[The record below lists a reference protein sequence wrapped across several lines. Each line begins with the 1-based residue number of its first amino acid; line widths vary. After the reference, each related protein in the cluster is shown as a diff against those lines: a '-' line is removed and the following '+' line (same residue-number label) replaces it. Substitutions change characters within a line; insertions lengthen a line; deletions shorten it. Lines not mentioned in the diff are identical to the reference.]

1 MFHTGILDIM
11 SSPEF
16 RLNDFYV
23 QVMQNKYGLRVV
35 KYLVAGREAAYTYPD
50 VLEIMKVCSAILSNS
65 INDPFRKETAM
76 STARRRWP
84 CEGRSCWKAS
94 DPRR

>member
-1 MFHTGILDIM
+1 M

-16 RLNDFYV
+16 RLNDFDV

-50 VLEIMKVCSAILSNS
+50 VLEIMKV
-65 INDPFRKETAM
+65 
-76 STARRRWP
+76 
-84 CEGRSCWKAS
+84 
-94 DPRR
+94 

>member
-11 SSPEF
+11 AKPKF
-16 RLNDFYV
+16 RLIHFYV

-50 VLEIMKVCSAILSNS
+50 VLEIMKVCLAMLSNS
-65 INDPFRKETAM
+65 IHGLFRKGTAM
-76 STARRRWP
+76 STVRRRWP
-84 CEGRSCWKAS
+84 CEGRSCWKVL
-94 DPRR
+94 DPRQ